1 VSDTGIGIASDDIP
15 KVLAPFGQ
23 VESKIRRKHEGT
35 GLGLPL
41 AKQLVDLHGGL
52 LTIDSK
58 LDAGTTVTILLPA
71 SRMIAARSRATAASA
86 VA

>member
-1 VSDTGIGIASDDIP
+1 
-15 KVLAPFGQ
+15 
-23 VESKIRRKHEGT
+23 
-35 GLGLPL
+35 LGLPL